1 MDNVCQD
8 NVTFDD
14 RNLICMIMMIATN
27 SVVAYGY
34 IRQIMVIH
42 GSDDCTITVM
52 TMMTTTM
59 LFLMRNM
66 EKCGN

>member
-1 MDNVCQD
+1 MDPNIYRQD
-8 NVTFDD
+8 SELWNG
-14 RNLICMIMMIATN
+14 
-27 SVVAYGY
+27 VAYGY

-42 GSDDCTITVM
+42 GGDDCTITVM

-66 EKCGN
+66 EKSSN